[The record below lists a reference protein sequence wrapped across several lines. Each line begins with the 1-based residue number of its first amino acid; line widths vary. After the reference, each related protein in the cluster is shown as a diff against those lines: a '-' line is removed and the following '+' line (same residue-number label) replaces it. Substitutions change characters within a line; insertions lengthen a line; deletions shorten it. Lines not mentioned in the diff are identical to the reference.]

1 MGRVQASAIGTG
13 AIDADTVPVP
23 NIRLHKDL
31 FVYYVDREG
40 GFAKKL

>member
-1 MGRVQASAIGTG
+1 MGQVQASANGTG
-13 AIDADTVPVP
+13 AIDADTVPAL

-31 FVYYVDREG
+31 FVYYVNRVK